1 VETKE
6 SGTDLSVGA
15 ALVTG
20 AMSGEQTAPAWSEL
34 LDEAANC
41 EDAVR
46 FQALARK
53 AMRLEVEI
61 GPPAG
66 HIPARIALL
75 GAASTDLLERPL
87 RLALRLVGLAPEL
100 YVTPYDVWR
109 QEMLEDDS
117 ATARFLPQV
126 VIALLTPHIIPTW
139 PQAKVKPERATELA
153 RAVCRQIYDACARL
167 HDRCNAEIVLNTL
180 PPFPQQPLGNL
191 SAKSPEAAN
200 NFIRRINV
208 MLGDMA
214 PSYVHL
220 NDVAALVERRGLNQ
234 WFDVRLWHEAKQP
247 VAPGSIPELVRNIAA
262 VVGAIFGRNRKCLVV
277 DLDNTLWGGVVGEV
291 GVQGLVLGEGSGSGE
306 AFKAFQMHLK
316 TMKDRGVLL
325 AVCSKND
332 ERNAVRPF
340 EEHPE
345 MVLKREDFV
354 AFKANWHAKS
364 DNLRAIASELNI
376 GLDALVFADDNPAER
391 EEVRQA
397 LPQVFVLELTA
408 DPADYPMIVD
418 ATRCFEVSII
428 TEEDRRRSGMYR
440 QQSQRSELLGTTR
453 NLGEFLTSLEMRAT
467 ICPFEP
473 VSFARITQLV
483 NKTNQFNLTTRRLTG
498 AEVAALAISPA
509 HFTRTVRLNDRFGD
523 HGLVTVLFGRIE
535 ADTLTLDG
543 WLMSC
548 RVLNRGIEQLL
559 LNEVV
564 AAASR
569 LGVTQIVGRY
579 IPTDRNALV
588 KDLYKELGFS
598 AVSNHDGMTTWR
610 LEVEGF
616 KPLPTCIG
624 IRQHGGT
631 A

>member
-1 VETKE
+1 
-6 SGTDLSVGA
+6 
-15 ALVTG
+15 LV
-20 AMSGEQTAPAWSEL
+20 SEQAAPAWSTL
-34 LDEAANC
+34 LEEAAVC

-53 AMRLEVEI
+53 AVRLEREI
-61 GPPAG
+61 GPPAS

-100 YVTPYDVWR
+100 HVAPFNVWR

-117 ATARFLPQV
+117 ATARFAPQV
-126 VIALLTPHIIPTW
+126 AIALLTPHIIPTW
-139 PQAKVKPERATELA
+139 PEAGAKPELATELA
-153 RAVCRQIYDACARL
+153 RAVCQQIYDTCARL
-167 HDRCNAEIVLNTL
+167 HDRCNAEIILNTL
-180 PPFPQQPLGNL
+180 PPFPEQPLGNL

-208 MLGDMA
+208 LLGDMA

-247 VAPGSIPELVRNIAA
+247 IAPGSIPELVRNTAA

-277 DLDNTLWGGVVGEV
+277 DLDNTLWGGVVGDV
-291 GVQGLVLGEGSGSGE
+291 GVEGLVLGEGSGIGE

-332 ERNAVRPF
+332 ERNALRPF
-340 EEHPE
+340 EQHPE

-354 AFKANWHAKS
+354 AFKANWHPKS
-364 DNLRAIASELNI
+364 DNLRAIADELNI

-397 LPQVFVLELTA
+397 LPQVLVPELTA

-418 ATRCFEVSII
+418 RTRCFEVPII

-440 QQSQRSELLGTTR
+440 LQNQRSELLGSTR
-453 NLGEFLTSLEMRAT
+453 NLGEFLASLEMRA
-467 ICPFEP
+467 IVRPFEP

-498 AEVAALAISPA
+498 AEVEALAASPA
-509 HFTRTVRLNDRFGD
+509 HFTRTVRLEDRFGD
-523 HGLVTVLFGRIE
+523 HGLVAVLFGRIE
-535 ADTLTLDG
+535 ARTLTLDG

-548 RVLNRGIEQLL
+548 RVLNRGVEQLL

-564 AAASR
+564 AAARR
-569 LGVTQIVGRY
+569 LGVTHIVGSY
-579 IPTDRNALV
+579 IPTDRNAMV
-588 KDLYKELGFS
+588 KDLYPQLGFS
-598 AVSNHDGMTTWR
+598 AVGDHDGTTTWR
-610 LEVEGF
+610 FDVEDF
-616 KPLPTCIG
+616 KPLQTCIAS
-624 IRQHGGT
+624 RQHGET

>member
-1 VETKE
+1 MQAKE
-6 SGTDLSVGA
+6 SGASLLSSATFVAGGA
-15 ALVTG
+15 
-20 AMSGEQTAPAWSEL
+20 SGERTPSAWSKL
-34 LDEAANC
+34 LDEAAAC

-53 AMRLEVEI
+53 AARLELEI

-66 HIPARIALL
+66 HIPAKIALL
-75 GAASTDLLERPL
+75 GAASTDMLERPL

-100 YVTPYDVWR
+100 HVSPYNVWL
-109 QEMLEDDS
+109 QEMLES
-117 ATARFLPQV
+117 GSGTARFVPQV
-126 VIALLTPHIIPTW
+126 AIALLTPHIIPMW
-139 PQAKVKPERATELA
+139 PEAGVKPERATELA
-153 RAVCRQIYDACARL
+153 QAICQQIYSACERF
-167 HDRCNAEIVLNTL
+167 HERCNAEIVLNTL

-191 SAKSPEAAN
+191 SAKSPDAAN

-208 MLGDMA
+208 WLGDMA

-220 NDVAALVERRGLNQ
+220 NDVAALVERRGLDR
-234 WFDVRLWHEAKQP
+234 WFDIRLWHEAKQP
-247 VAPGSIPELVRNIAA
+247 VAPGSIPELARNIAA

-277 DLDNTLWGGVVGEV
+277 DLDNTLWGGVVGDA
-291 GVQGLVLGEGSGSGE
+291 GVKGLVLGEGSGIGE

-332 ERNAVRPF
+332 ERNALLPF

-354 AFKANWHAKS
+354 AFKANWSPKS
-364 DNLRAIASELNI
+364 DNLRSIAHELNI

-397 LPQVFVLELTA
+397 LPQVLVPELTA
-408 DPADYPMIVD
+408 DPADYPIIMD
-418 ATRCFEVSII
+418 AARCFEVSSV

-440 QQSQRSELLGTTR
+440 QQSHRSELLGETR
-453 NLGEFLTSLEMRAT
+453 NLDEFLASLDMQVS
-467 ICPFEP
+467 IHPFEP
-473 VSFARITQLV
+473 ISFARITQLV

-498 AEVAALAISPA
+498 AEVEALASSPA
-509 HFTRTVRLNDRFGD
+509 HFTRTVRLWDRFGD
-523 HGLVTVLFGRIE
+523 QGLVSVVFGRIE

-548 RVLNRGIEQLL
+548 RVLNRGVEKCL
-559 LNEVV
+559 LNHIV
-564 AAASR
+564 AAAHQLGISR
-569 LGVTQIVGRY
+569 VVGSY
-579 IPTDRNALV
+579 IPTDRNGLV
-588 KDLYKELGFS
+588 SDLYKDFGFS
-598 AVSNHDGMTTWR
+598 AVDERGGVTTWC
-610 LEVEGF
+610 LDVEGF
-616 KPLPTCIG
+616 NPLPTFIST
-624 IRQHGGT
+624 RQQREL

>member
-1 VETKE
+1 MSAT
-6 SGTDLSVGA
+6 
-15 ALVTG
+15 VTSR
-20 AMSGEQTAPAWSEL
+20 AVSGEPMVSAWSEL
-34 LDEAANC
+34 LNEAATC

-53 AMRLEVEI
+53 AIRLEIEV

-87 RLALRLVGLAPEL
+87 RLALRLIGLNPEL
-100 YVTPYDVWR
+100 HVAPYNVWR
-109 QEMLEDDS
+109 QEMLEEDS
-117 ATARFLPQV
+117 ATVRFVPQV
-126 VIALLTPHIIPTW
+126 AIALLTPHAIPSW
-139 PQAKVKPERATELA
+139 PEAGMRPERAMELA
-153 RAVCRQIYDACARL
+153 RAVCSQIYDACARL
-167 HDRCNAEIVLNTL
+167 HHHSTAEIVLNTL

-208 MLGDMA
+208 LLGDMA
-214 PSYVHL
+214 PAYVHL

-234 WFDVRLWHEAKQP
+234 WFDVRLWHEAKQF
-247 VAPGSIPELVRNIAA
+247 VAPGCIPELVRNIAA
-262 VVGAIFGRNRKCLVV
+262 VVGAIYGRNRKCLVV
-277 DLDNTLWGGVVGEV
+277 DLDNTLWGGVVGDV
-291 GVQGLVLGEGSGSGE
+291 GVEGLVLGEGSAVGE

-316 TMKDRGVLL
+316 AMKDRGVLL

-332 ERNAVRPF
+332 ERNASRPF

-345 MVLKREDFV
+345 MVLKRDDFV
-354 AFKANWHAKS
+354 AFKANWHPKS
-364 DNLRAIASELNI
+364 DNLIAIAHELNI
-376 GLDALVFADDNPAER
+376 GLDSLVFVDDNPAER

-397 LPQVFVLELTA
+397 LPQLLVPELTD
-408 DPADYPMIVD
+408 DPADYPVILD
-418 ATRCFEVSII
+418 AARCFEVSLI

-440 QQSQRSELLGTTR
+440 QQSERSQLLGTTR
-453 NLGEFLTSLEMRAT
+453 DLGEFLASLEMNAT

-498 AEVAALAISPA
+498 AEVEALATGA
-509 HFTRTVRLNDRFGD
+509 MHFTRTVRLGDRFGD
-523 HGLVTVLFGRIE
+523 HGLVSVLFGRIE
-535 ADTLTLDG
+535 EKTLTLDG

-548 RVLNRGIEQLL
+548 RVLNRGVEQLL

-564 AAASR
+564 AGATRS
-569 LGVTQIVGRY
+569 GVTRIVGIY
-579 IPTDRNALV
+579 IPSDRNALV
-588 KDLYKELGFS
+588 KDLYKDLGFA
-598 AVSNHDGMTTWR
+598 AVSDHDGTTTWC
-610 LEVEGF
+610 LDVEGF
-616 KPLPTCIG
+616 KPLPTYISV
-624 IRQHGGT
+624 RQRGGS

>member
-1 VETKE
+1 
-6 SGTDLSVGA
+6 LLA
-15 ALVTG
+15 
-20 AMSGEQTAPAWSEL
+20 EQAAPAWSEL
-34 LDEAANC
+34 LHEAATC
-41 EDAVR
+41 EDAIR

-87 RLALRLVGLAPEL
+87 CLALRLVGLAPQL
-100 YVTPYDVWR
+100 HVAPYNVWR
-109 QEMLEDDS
+109 QEMLEDES
-117 ATARFLPQV
+117 ATTRFVPQV
-126 VIALLTPHIIPTW
+126 AIALLTPHIIPTW
-139 PQAKVKPERATELA
+139 PEAGVTPERASELA
-153 RAVCRQIYDACARL
+153 RAVCRQIYDACGRL
-167 HDRCNAEIVLNTL
+167 HDRCKAEIILNTL
-180 PPFPQQPLGNL
+180 PPFPQQPFGNL

-208 MLGDMA
+208 LLGDMA

-247 VAPGSIPELVRNIAA
+247 IAPGSIPELVRNMAA

-277 DLDNTLWGGVVGEV
+277 DLDNTLWGGVVGDV
-291 GVQGLVLGEGSGSGE
+291 GVDGLVLGEGSGIGE

-332 ERNAVRPF
+332 ERNALRPF

-354 AFKANWHAKS
+354 AFKANWHPKS
-364 DNLRAIASELNI
+364 DNLRAIAHELNI

-397 LPQVFVLELTA
+397 LPQVLVPELTA

-418 ATRCFEVSII
+418 ATRCFEVQII

-440 QQSQRSELLGTTR
+440 QQSQRNELLGSTR
-453 NLGEFLTSLEMRAT
+453 DLGEFLASLEMRA
-467 ICPFEP
+467 IIRPFEP

-498 AEVAALAISPA
+498 AEVEALAGSPA
-509 HFTRTVRLNDRFGD
+509 HFTRTLRLEDRFGD

-535 ADTLTLDG
+535 DGTLTLDG

-548 RVLNRGIEQLL
+548 RVLNRGVEQLL

-564 AAASR
+564 AAARR
-569 LGVTQIVGRY
+569 LGVTHIVGSY
-579 IPTDRNALV
+579 IPTDRNGLV
-588 KDLYKELGFS
+588 KDLYARLGFS
-598 AVSNHDGMTTWR
+598 AAGDDDGMTTWR
-610 LEVEGF
+610 LAVEGF
-616 KPLPTCIG
+616 EPLQTWIG
-624 IRQHGGT
+624 VQPHGVT